1 MVRLENENEKLE
13 SESEKRSVLLN
24 DITEFDTMSSYGNE
38 IGREGRK

>member
-24 DITEFDTMSSYGNE
+24 DITEFDTMNSYGKT
-38 IGREGRK
+38 G